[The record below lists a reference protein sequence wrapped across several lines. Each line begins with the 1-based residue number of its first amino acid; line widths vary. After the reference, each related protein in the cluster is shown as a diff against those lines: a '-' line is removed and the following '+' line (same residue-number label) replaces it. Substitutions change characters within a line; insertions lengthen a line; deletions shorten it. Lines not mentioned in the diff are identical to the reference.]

1 MERQRRHGAGID
13 GGLGGEREDAPPP
26 HCPYCGA
33 HGTVRTAEYDA
44 PLRILRPRRWHY
56 CTRCGWEAEAGRPT
70 RSIAARTASAA
81 AAAADG
87 RGG

>member
-1 MERQRRHGAGID
+1 MMEKRQPHRHGAGTD
-13 GGLGGEREDAPPP
+13 GGPGDGRGDAPPL

-56 CTRCGWEAEAGRPT
+56 CTRCGWEAEAGRPPA
-70 RSIAARTASAA
+70 RIAARAGS
-81 AAAADG
+81 
-87 RGG
+87 GGG